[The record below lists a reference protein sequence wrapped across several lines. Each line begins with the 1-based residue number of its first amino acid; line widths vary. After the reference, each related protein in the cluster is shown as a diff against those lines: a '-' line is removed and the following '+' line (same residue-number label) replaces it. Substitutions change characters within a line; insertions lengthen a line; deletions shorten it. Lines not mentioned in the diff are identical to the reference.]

1 MEIIDETVMS
11 IDYERLKKENTLK
24 GIFLRNMLDK
34 MRNEPDNRILA
45 ESLMLG
51 LKAFDEDI
59 EV

>member
-1 MEIIDETVMS
+1 MEAYVHKVQYYET
-11 IDYERLKKENTLK
+11 
-24 GIFLRNMLDK
+24 
-34 MRNEPDNRILA
+34 DNRILA